1 MSKRLTQGISFFMT
15 EEMYQGLRQSS
26 EKREIS
32 VSQLLRT
39 LIREYLR
46 SRGCMST
53 ESTGINA
60 EI

>member
-1 MSKRLTQGISFFMT
+1 MTKRLTQGISFFMT
-15 EEMYQGLRQSS
+15 EEMYQEIRQSS

-39 LIREYLR
+39 LIREFLR
-46 SRGCMST
+46 SQSCMNT
-53 ESTGINA
+53 ESTGIKA